1 MSDSRPAARLRR
13 IVVVGTTGSGKTTLA
28 RQLSQR
34 LGIRHVEMDAL
45 KWAPNWTPAEPEVFR
60 QATARA
66 LQGDAWVTDGNY
78 SKLRDIVWSRA
89 DTVVWLDLALPIIL
103 GRLIWRTVRRIA
115 TREELWNRN
124 RESLRAQMG
133 RDSLIAWA
141 LRTYR
146 RRRREYPMLFARPEN
161 AHLAIVHLRSPR
173 ETRQWLARLPATEDG
188 GEPPRANE

>member
-1 MSDSRPAARLRR
+1 MSNARPRSLFRR
-13 IVVVGTTGSGKTTLA
+13 ITVVGTTGSGKTTLA
-28 RQLSQR
+28 RQISQR

-45 KWAPNWTPAEPEVFR
+45 HWAPNWTPVEPEVFR
-60 QATARA
+60 QATAQA
-66 LQGDAWVTDGNY
+66 LRGDAWVTDGNY
-78 SKLRDIVWSRA
+78 SKVRDIVWGRA

-103 GRLIWRTVRRIA
+103 GRLIWRSVRRIA

-141 LRTYR
+141 LQTYR
-146 RRRREYPMLFARPEN
+146 RRRKEYPMLFARPEY

-173 ETRQWLARLPATEDG
+173 ETRHWLAMLPATENAG
-188 GEPPRANE
+188 RTMEGE